1 MIVCK
6 FGGSSVAS
14 TAQLKKVK
22 DIILSDENRQIVIV
36 SAPGKC
42 FKDDV
47 KVTDLLY
54 ECNSIVQKNLSCRE
68 VFKKVAERYVEIAK
82 GFKLDVK
89 ELNAVL
95 DGVRFNIDAGRG
107 TDYTASRGEY
117 LSAYLFS
124 QVLGWS
130 FLDTADVIIINPD
143 GTVAPE
149 SYDLI
154 KRAII
159 PGKKYV
165 IPGFYGATSNGQV
178 KTFSRGGSDITGA
191 IFARALGANLY
202 ENWTDVSGIYAA
214 DPRLISDARVIPELT
229 YKQVRELSDVG
240 ASVFHE
246 EAIAPIYERQIPIQ
260 IKNTNKPEDKGTLVV
275 PETSN
280 TDLIGVSGKTGFS
293 ALRVSK
299 LMLFKKYG
307 ARHAMLTMMHIF
319 GVRPAYSLY
328 GIDSIVWYFESKM
341 ASPSVAKAMCDRLK
355 KEFELDEVVLVP
367 NQAVVGL
374 VGDTTST
381 SYIDAT
387 VALRNANID
396 INSINYGAS
405 DVTTLFFIN
414 DKDLNSALNAIY
426 KTCFK

>member
-130 FLDTADVIIINPD
+130 FLEI
-143 GTVAPE
+143 G
-149 SYDLI
+149 
-154 KRAII
+154 RA
-159 PGKKYV
+159 
-165 IPGFYGATSNGQV
+165 SC
-178 KTFSRGGSDITGA
+178 R
-191 IFARALGANLY
+191 
-202 ENWTDVSGIYAA
+202 E
-214 DPRLISDARVIPELT
+214 RV
-229 YKQVRELSDVG
+229 
-240 ASVFHE
+240 
-246 EAIAPIYERQIPIQ
+246 
-260 IKNTNKPEDKGTLVV
+260 
-275 PETSN
+275 
-280 TDLIGVSGKTGFS
+280 
-293 ALRVSK
+293 
-299 LMLFKKYG
+299 
-307 ARHAMLTMMHIF
+307 
-319 GVRPAYSLY
+319 
-328 GIDSIVWYFESKM
+328 
-341 ASPSVAKAMCDRLK
+341 
-355 KEFELDEVVLVP
+355 
-367 NQAVVGL
+367 
-374 VGDTTST
+374 
-381 SYIDAT
+381 
-387 VALRNANID
+387 
-396 INSINYGAS
+396 
-405 DVTTLFFIN
+405 
-414 DKDLNSALNAIY
+414 
-426 KTCFK
+426 

>member
-191 IFARALGANLY
+191 IFARALGATLY

-214 DPRLISDARVIPELT
+214 DPRLINNARVIPELT

-260 IKNTNKPEDKGTLVV
+260 IKNTNQPEDKGTLIV
-275 PETSN
+275 PETSSK
-280 TDLIGVSGKTGFS
+280 DLIGVSGKTGFS

-319 GVRPAYSLY
+319 GVRPSYSLY

-341 ASPSVAKAMCDRLK
+341 ASISVAKAMCDRLK
-355 KEFELDEVVLVP
+355 KEFELDEVTVVP
-367 NQAVVGL
+367 DQAVVGL
-374 VGDTTST
+374 VGDMTST
-381 SYIDAT
+381 NYIDAA
-387 VALRNANID
+387 VALRKANID

-405 DVTTLFFIN
+405 EVTTLFFIN
-414 DKDLNSALNAIY
+414 DKDLNPAINAIY
-426 KTCFK
+426 EACF